1 MTVDCFLGIRTVQL
15 HRVMENRELGNP
27 DTVLIHVGANDLRRS
42 RNLDYV
48 MSEMYSLVAT
58 AKSKFPQCRLV
69 LSGGLRRR
77 DVTWR
82 RDRYD
87 WVSKTMGVTFAART
101 VGFRI
106 GTSVEMSCI

>member
-1 MTVDCFLGIRTVQL
+1 MTVECFPGIRTVQL
-15 HRVMENRELGNP
+15 HRIMENGELGNP
-27 DTVLIHVGANDLRRS
+27 DTVLIHVGTNYLRRS

-48 MSEMYSLVAT
+48 MGEMYSLVAT
-58 AKSKFPQCRLV
+58 GKSKFLHCRLV

-87 WVSKTMGVTFAART
+87 WVSKTLGVTF
-101 VGFRI
+101 VDLN
-106 GTSVEMSCI
+106 SWV